1 MLAALMVVSWSLAA
15 GRSKMEVSWVVG
27 HPQPINREPR
37 KASSTRRSKVEG
49 EPPLWAAAAL
59 HWVGEMGVSRDELS
73 LLLHLLYWC
82 KMLFSPYGC
91 YVDTGKLLSSH
102 IKSLCSTSNGQRDR
116 TSDPNN
122 ISWSS
127 LVGE

>member
-1 MLAALMVVSWSLAA
+1 
-15 GRSKMEVSWVVG
+15 
-27 HPQPINREPR
+27 
-37 KASSTRRSKVEG
+37 
-49 EPPLWAAAAL
+49 
-59 HWVGEMGVSRDELS
+59 
-73 LLLHLLYWC
+73 
-82 KMLFSPYGC
+82 MLFSPYGC